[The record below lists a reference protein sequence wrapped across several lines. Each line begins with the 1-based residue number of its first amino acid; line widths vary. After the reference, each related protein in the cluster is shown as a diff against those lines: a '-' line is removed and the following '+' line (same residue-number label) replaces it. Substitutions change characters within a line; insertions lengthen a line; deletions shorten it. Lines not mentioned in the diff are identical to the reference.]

1 MVHLKKI
8 CTKIRIYTCIE
19 IWLLTYPALHC
30 NKKNGTPW
38 IICLRIKMWINIKL
52 ERTYEKKTAESITD
66 LLLNNEFWYVK
77 TFTQWCK

>member
-1 MVHLKKI
+1 
-8 CTKIRIYTCIE
+8 
-19 IWLLTYPALHC
+19 
-30 NKKNGTPW
+30 
-38 IICLRIKMWINIKL
+38 MWINIKL